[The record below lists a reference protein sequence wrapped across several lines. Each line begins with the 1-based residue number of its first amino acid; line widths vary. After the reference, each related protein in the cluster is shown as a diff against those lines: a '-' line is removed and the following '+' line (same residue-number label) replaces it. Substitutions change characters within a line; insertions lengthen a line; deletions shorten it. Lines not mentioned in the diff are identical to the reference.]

1 MATTPMAAANA
12 HLAAINSKDR
22 SQFAETMAFPFA
34 HMQPNGD
41 KIWWE
46 TADDVP
52 EMGRLPFSRTE
63 IASIEVLAGSGDL
76 VVYSLIFQRYDD
88 NDEPALMVQGLWGVH
103 RVDDGWKVGWRQY
116 LGEV

>member
-12 HLAAINSKDR
+12 HLDAINTKD
-22 SQFAETMAFPFA
+22 SEKFAETMTFPFV
-34 HMQPNGD
+34 HIQPDGE
-41 KIWWE
+41 KLWWE
-46 TADDVP
+46 TAADVP
-52 EMGRLPFSRTE
+52 DMTRVPFSRTE
-63 IASIEVLAGSGDL
+63 IASIEVLAASGDL
-76 VVYSLIFQRYDD
+76 VLYSLIFQRYDD